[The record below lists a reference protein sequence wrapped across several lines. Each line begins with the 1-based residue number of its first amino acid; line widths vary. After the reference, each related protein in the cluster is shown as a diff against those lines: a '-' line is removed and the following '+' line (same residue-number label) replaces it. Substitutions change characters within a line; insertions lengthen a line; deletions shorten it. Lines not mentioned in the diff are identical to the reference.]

1 MEVYRTE
8 EEQLEAIKRWLRQ
21 NGPALLVGILLA
33 VVAVVGWTTWQKR
46 QHGDLEAASVHYQS
60 LLEAIRELDR
70 QPTPELQTTA
80 RHLADTLRKD
90 YDGTTYAQFAALLRA
105 RLAVQDK
112 DLATAESELR
122 WVLDQRPDAGLADV
136 TGYRLAR
143 VLHAKGDD
151 DAALKLIDEGAK
163 GGYAQ
168 AYEKLRGDIL
178 LARGDATAARA
189 AYEKA
194 QRLQSELEQ
203 PVNDP
208 LLEIKLQDLQATA
221 KES

>member
-8 EEQLEAIKRWLRQ
+8 DEQLEAIKRWLRQ
-21 NGPALLVGILLA
+21 NGPVVLIGILLA

-46 QHGDLEAASVHYQS
+46 HHGNLEAASLEYQN
-60 LLEAIRELDR
+60 LLDAVRQLDR

-80 RHLADTLRKD
+80 RHLAESLRKD
-90 YDGTTYAQFAALLRA
+90 YDDTPYAQFAALVRA

-112 DLATAESELR
+112 DLPAAEGELR
-122 WVLDQRPDAGLADV
+122 WLLEQKPEAGLAEI
-136 TGYRLAR
+136 TRYRLAR
-143 VLHAKGDD
+143 VLHAKGED
-151 DAALKLIDEGAK
+151 DAALKLIDEGAA
-163 GGYAQ
+163 GGYAH
-168 AYEKLRGDIL
+168 AFEKLRGDIL

-194 QRLQSELEQ
+194 QQLQNKLEQ
-203 PVNDP
+203 PINDP
-208 LLEIKLQDLQATA
+208 LLEIKLQDLQAGP

>member
-8 EEQLEAIKRWLRQ
+8 EEQLEVIKRWLRQ
-21 NGPALLVGILLA
+21 NGAAALIGIL
-33 VVAVVGWTTWQKR
+33 VVIVAVVGWFTWQKR
-46 QHGDLEAASVHYQS
+46 QHADLEAASLQYQS
-60 LLEAIRELDR
+60 LLEAVRELDR
-70 QPTPELQTTA
+70 QPSPELQTTA

-90 YDGTTYAQFAALLRA
+90 FGNSTYAQFAALLRA

-122 WVLDQRPDAGLADV
+122 WVLDQRPDAGLAQV
-136 TGYRLAR
+136 VSYRLAR

-151 DAALKLIDEGAK
+151 DAALKLIEQGVA

-178 LARGDATAARA
+178 LARGDTAAART

-194 QRLQSELEQ
+194 QQLQSNQEQ
-203 PVNDP
+203 PVSDP
-208 LLEIKLQDLQATA
+208 LLEIKLQDLQAAA

>member
-21 NGPALLVGILLA
+21 NGPGVLVGILVV
-33 VVAVVGWTTWQKR
+33 VVAGLGWTTWQQR
-46 QHGDLEAASVHYQS
+46 HHGQLEAASVQYQS
-60 LLEAIRELDR
+60 LLEAVRQLDR
-70 QPTPELQTTA
+70 APTPELQTTA

-90 YDGTTYAQFAALLRA
+90 YEGTTYAQFAALLRA

-112 DLATAESELR
+112 DLAGAESELR
-122 WVLDQRPDAGLADV
+122 WVLDQKPDAALAEIV
-136 TGYRLAR
+136 RYRLAR

-151 DAALKLIDEGAK
+151 DVALKLVGEGAA
-163 GGYAQ
+163 GGYAH
-168 AYEKLRGDIL
+168 AFEKLRGDIL
-178 LARGDATAARA
+178 LGRGDAAGARA

-194 QRLQSELEQ
+194 QQLQNKLEQ

-208 LLEIKLQDLQATA
+208 LLEIKLQDLQAVA